1 MTRNIYIQN
10 GVLAII
16 SRIKEKINVMKSL
29 HVQSMGVLIVV
40 GVVPLIVFSIIF
52 LNVFQARSISKQ
64 ITELQMRGNV
74 IANRIVSSGYF
85 TSEDKGEVDEELAR
99 VSDSYGGRIFIVD
112 SKLRVV
118 RDTYGLEEGGIVV
131 LPEVV
136 KCFRGKTTKI
146 VNQHSKYAE
155 IYLSIVS
162 ADRESVYGVVVMN
175 FSYQSV
181 LSFYSSIRAVMFSVL
196 LLLSVVIVV
205 AAWLLSGRLVHPL
218 RRIVSSIGHIETG
231 DFSEKL
237 EVADN
242 LEVKNISESINSLL
256 AAVQNLEDSRQEFVS
271 NVSHELKTP
280 ITSVKVLAESLTTQ
294 EDVPV
299 ELYKEFM
306 VDINQELDRMN
317 KIVNDLLSLVKLD
330 KSAVQMS
337 IEEVSINE
345 FIEGILKGITPIAS
359 KRNIEIIYESVRPV
373 TAQIDSVK
381 LGMAFSNII
390 ENAVKYNFDNG
401 WVKVSLNADY
411 KFFYLRVSDSGVG
424 IPEDLQ
430 DHIFER
436 FYRVDK
442 ARSRETGGNGLGLA
456 ITRNAVLLHRGSIKV
471 HSVENQ
477 GTTFAVRIPL
487 NYQA

>member
-1 MTRNIYIQN
+1 MHYASFACN
-10 GVLAII
+10 
-16 SRIKEKINVMKSL
+16 
-29 HVQSMGVLIVV
+29 
-40 GVVPLIVFSIIF
+40 
-52 LNVFQARSISKQ
+52 
-64 ITELQMRGNV
+64 
-74 IANRIVSSGYF
+74 SS
-85 TSEDKGEVDEELAR
+85 D
-99 VSDSYGGRIFIVD
+99 
-112 SKLRVV
+112 
-118 RDTYGLEEGGIVV
+118 
-131 LPEVV
+131 
-136 KCFRGKTTKI
+136 
-146 VNQHSKYAE
+146 
-155 IYLSIVS
+155 
-162 ADRESVYGVVVMN
+162 
-175 FSYQSV
+175 
-181 LSFYSSIRAVMFSVL
+181 
-196 LLLSVVIVV
+196 
-205 AAWLLSGRLVHPL
+205 WLLSL
-218 RRIVSSIGHIETG
+218 
-231 DFSEKL
+231 
-237 EVADN
+237 
-242 LEVKNISESINSLL
+242 SLCTSQSL
-256 AAVQNLEDSRQEFVS
+256 IIIPHLH
-271 NVSHELKTP
+271 VSHLIGYTQYLTEPHYHAWARQCLCKKLYCICTHWSFVQSYAWWPAVVSATQQQQLKTP